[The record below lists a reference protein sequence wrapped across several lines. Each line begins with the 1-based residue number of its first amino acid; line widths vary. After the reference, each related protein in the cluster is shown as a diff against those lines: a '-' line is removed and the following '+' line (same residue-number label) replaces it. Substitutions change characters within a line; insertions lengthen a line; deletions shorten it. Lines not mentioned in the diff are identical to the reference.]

1 VKDSIDLRPD
11 LVIAP
16 TDLTDLTDHL
26 VCLDWKG
33 HVLPGVWD
41 SERQAFEVGSRGR
54 YSAVVTTVSRV
65 RDLPHPRQADVSR
78 RYDQAPDAPD
88 WDH

>member
-1 VKDSIDLRPD
+1 MKDSIDLRTD
-11 LVIAP
+11 GVVAP
-16 TDLTDLTDHL
+16 TDLTDHW

-41 SERQAFEVGSRGR
+41 SEREAFERGSRER
-54 YSAVVTTVSRV
+54 YAAVVTSVARV

-78 RYDQAPDAPD
+78 RHDKAPTAPD